1 MNRTPGTTQ
10 RTVGTN
16 AEHESAIKHVTGRAR
31 YIDDIPEVSGTLHVA
46 VGMSPYAKAT
56 IKSMDLSNVR
66 QATGVVDVI
75 TAGDVPG
82 SIDVGAVYP
91 GDQLLAKASVEFVG
105 QAIFAVA
112 ANSLDEAKRAVLLA
126 EITFEIGEP
135 VLCIQDAL
143 ERSEFLLPTRQ
154 YVLGDAEAALDSAPH
169 RLRGEQLIRGQEHFY
184 LEGQIAMAIPGED
197 GGVFVYSSSQHP
209 TEGQKLIAKVLGVDQ
224 NLVQVETRRMGGG
237 FGGKETQAAPLGCL
251 AALFAV
257 RTGKAV
263 KYRMPRQDDMVQTGK
278 RHDFWNRYDCSF
290 GDNGLLH
297 GVKMQLAGLCGCTAD
312 LSEGIVDRAMFHADN
327 AYFLNNAE
335 ITGYRCKTNTVS
347 NTAFRGFGGPQ
358 GMMLAESM
366 MDDIARHLQLDP
378 LDVRKTN
385 LYSEGRSETPYH
397 QQVEQH
403 LIADLIDELETTSQ
417 YRQRREAI
425 NAFNAKDGQFR
436 KGLAL
441 TPVKFGISFTANH
454 LNQAGALVHVYT
466 DGSILVNHG
475 GTEMG
480 QGLHTKICQVVAEA
494 FGVTLDS
501 IRISASRTD
510 KVANTSPT
518 AASAGTDLNGMAALD
533 AVNQIKTRMEV
544 FLAEHFNVVADDIEF
559 ADDQVW
565 VGGDAPETLTF
576 VDAVNLAYLNR
587 VQLWSSGFYKTPD
600 IHFDKEAGSGTPF
613 YYFAHGAAVSEVV
626 VDTLTGEYRVTQVDI
641 LQDVGDSIN
650 PAIDIGQIEGG
661 FVQGMGWLTTEEL
674 LWDDTGRLISDS
686 PANYKI
692 PTAYDVPDAF
702 NVRLF
707 NRANHKP
714 TIYRSKAV
722 GEPPLMLAISV
733 WCALRDACASVAD
746 YKFNTLVNSPAT
758 PEQVYYAIQSAKQ
771 ASLLSKTEQG

>member
-1 MNRTPGTTQ
+1 MSQSQNTVK
-10 RTVGTN
+10 RTVGKDI
-16 AEHESAIKHVTGRAR
+16 EHESAVKHVTGRAH
-31 YIDDIPEVSGTLHVA
+31 YIDDIPEVQGTLHVA

-56 IKSMDLSNVR
+56 IKSMDLSKVR
-66 QATGVVDVI
+66 QSVGVVDVI
-75 TAGDVPG
+75 TADDVQG
-82 SIDVGAVYP
+82 STDVGPVYP
-91 GDQLLAKASVEFVG
+91 GDQLLAKVSVEFVG
-105 QAIFAVA
+105 QAVFAVA

-126 EITFEIGEP
+126 DIEYDIGEP
-135 VLCIQDAL
+135 ILSIQDAL
-143 ERSEFLLPTRQ
+143 ERSDFLLPTRQ
-154 YVLGDAEAALDSAPH
+154 YRLGDAEAALANAPH
-169 RLRGEQLIRGQEHFY
+169 RLKGEQLIRGQEHFY

-197 GGVFVYSSSQHP
+197 GSVFVYSSTQHP
-209 TEGQKLIAKVLGVDQ
+209 TEGQKLIAKVLGIDQ

-257 RTGKAV
+257 RTGKAA

-290 GDNGLLH
+290 DDDGQLR

-366 MDDIARHLQLDP
+366 MDDIARHLELDP

-403 LIADLIDELETTSQ
+403 VIADLMDELESTSQ
-417 YRQRREAI
+417 YRQRRADI
-425 NAFNAKDGQFR
+425 KAFNAEDGQFR

-441 TPVKFGISFTANH
+441 TPVKFGISFTAIH

-494 FGVTLDS
+494 FGVSLDS

-510 KVANTSPT
+510 KVNNTSPT

-533 AVNQIKTRMEV
+533 AVNQIKTRMAG
-544 FLAEHFNVVADDIEF
+544 FLAEHFDVPAGDIEF
-559 ADDQVW
+559 NDDQVSA
-565 VGGDAPETLTF
+565 GDETLTF
-576 VDAVNLAYLNR
+576 VDAVKLSYMNR
-587 VQLWSSGFYKTPD
+587 VQLWASGFYKTPD
-600 IHFDKEAGSGTPF
+600 IHFDKEAGTGTPF

-641 LQDVGDSIN
+641 LQDVGDAIN

-661 FVQGMGWLTTEEL
+661 FVQGMGWLTTEEI
-674 LWDDTGRLISDS
+674 LWDDTGRLISNS

-702 NVRLF
+702 NVRLY

-746 YKFNTLVNSPAT
+746 YRFNPLVNSPAT
-758 PEQVYYAIQSAKQ
+758 PEQVYYAIQSAKHFIKD
-771 ASLLSKTEQG
+771 AKKGLVK

>member
-1 MNRTPGTTQ
+1 MSQSQNTVK
-10 RTVGTN
+10 RTVGKDI
-16 AEHESAIKHVTGRAR
+16 EHESAIKHVTGRAH
-31 YIDDIPEVSGTLHVA
+31 YIDDIPEVQGTLHVA

-56 IKSMDLSNVR
+56 IKSMDLSKVR
-66 QATGVVDVI
+66 QSVGVVDVI
-75 TAGDVPG
+75 TADDVQG
-82 SIDVGAVYP
+82 STDVGPVYP
-91 GDQLLAKASVEFVG
+91 GDQLLAKVSVEFVG
-105 QAIFAVA
+105 QAVFAVA

-126 EITFEIGEP
+126 DIEYDIGEP
-135 VLCIQDAL
+135 ILSIQDAL
-143 ERSEFLLPTRQ
+143 ERSDFLLPTRQ
-154 YVLGDAEAALDSAPH
+154 YRLGDAEAALANAPH
-169 RLRGEQLIRGQEHFY
+169 RLKGEQLIRGQEHFY

-197 GGVFVYSSSQHP
+197 GSVFVYSSTQHP
-209 TEGQKLIAKVLGVDQ
+209 TEGQKLIAKVLGIDQ

-257 RTGKAV
+257 RTGKAA

-290 GDNGLLH
+290 DDDGQLR

-366 MDDIARHLQLDP
+366 MDDIARHLELDP

-403 LIADLIDELETTSQ
+403 VIADLMDELESTSQ
-417 YRQRREAI
+417 YRQRRADI
-425 NAFNAKDGQFR
+425 KAFNAEDGQFR

-441 TPVKFGISFTANH
+441 TPVKFGISFTAIH

-494 FGVTLDS
+494 FGVSLDS

-510 KVANTSPT
+510 KVNNTSPT

-533 AVNQIKTRMEV
+533 AVNQIKTRMAG
-544 FLAEHFNVVADDIEF
+544 FLAEHYDVPAGDIEF
-559 ADDQVW
+559 NDDQVSA
-565 VGGDAPETLTF
+565 GDETLTF
-576 VDAVNLAYLNR
+576 VDAVKLSYMNR
-587 VQLWSSGFYKTPD
+587 VQLWASGFYKTPD
-600 IHFDKEAGSGTPF
+600 IHFDKEAGTGTPF

-641 LQDVGDSIN
+641 LQDVGDAIN

-661 FVQGMGWLTTEEL
+661 FVQGMGWLTTEEI
-674 LWDDTGRLISDS
+674 LWDDTGRLISNS

-702 NVRLF
+702 NVRLY

-746 YKFNTLVNSPAT
+746 YRFNPLVNSPAT
-758 PEQVYYAIQSAKQ
+758 PEQVYYAIQSAKHFIKD
-771 ASLLSKTEQG
+771 AKKGLVK

>member
-1 MNRTPGTTQ
+1 MSQSQNTVK
-10 RTVGTN
+10 RTVGKDI
-16 AEHESAIKHVTGRAR
+16 EHESAIKHVTGRAH
-31 YIDDIPEVSGTLHVA
+31 YIDDIPEVQGTLHVA

-56 IKSMDLSNVR
+56 IKSMDLSKVR
-66 QATGVVDVI
+66 QSVGVVDVI
-75 TAGDVPG
+75 TADDVQG
-82 SIDVGAVYP
+82 STDVGPVYP
-91 GDQLLAKASVEFVG
+91 GDQLLAKVSVEFVG
-105 QAIFAVA
+105 QAVFAVA

-126 EITFEIGEP
+126 DIEYDIGEP
-135 VLCIQDAL
+135 ILSIQDAL
-143 ERSEFLLPTRQ
+143 ERSDFLLPTRQ
-154 YVLGDAEAALDSAPH
+154 YRLGDAEAALANAPH
-169 RLRGEQLIRGQEHFY
+169 RLKGEQLIRGQEHFY

-197 GGVFVYSSSQHP
+197 GSVFVYSSTQHP
-209 TEGQKLIAKVLGVDQ
+209 TEGQKLIAKVLGIDQ

-257 RTGKAV
+257 RTGKAA

-290 GDNGLLH
+290 DDDGQLR

-366 MDDIARHLQLDP
+366 MDDIARHLELDP

-403 LIADLIDELETTSQ
+403 VIADLMDELESTSQ
-417 YRQRREAI
+417 YRQRRADI
-425 NAFNAKDGQFR
+425 KAFNAEDGQFR

-441 TPVKFGISFTANH
+441 TPVKFGISFTAIH

-494 FGVTLDS
+494 FGVSLDS

-510 KVANTSPT
+510 KVNNTSPT

-533 AVNQIKTRMEV
+533 AVNQIKTRMAG
-544 FLAEHFNVVADDIEF
+544 FLAEHFDVPAGDIEF
-559 ADDQVW
+559 NDDQVSA
-565 VGGDAPETLTF
+565 GDETLTF
-576 VDAVNLAYLNR
+576 VDAVKLSYMNR
-587 VQLWSSGFYKTPD
+587 VQLWASGFYKTPD
-600 IHFDKEAGSGTPF
+600 IHFDKEAGTGTPF

-641 LQDVGDSIN
+641 LQDVGDAIN

-661 FVQGMGWLTTEEL
+661 FVQGMGWLTTEEI
-674 LWDDTGRLISDS
+674 LWDDTGRLISNS

-702 NVRLF
+702 NVRLY

-746 YKFNTLVNSPAT
+746 YRFNPLVNSPAT
-758 PEQVYYAIQSAKQ
+758 PEQVYYAIQSAKHFIKD
-771 ASLLSKTEQG
+771 AKKGLVK